1 MAAASRMK
9 LSIEEVVEQ
18 VRLHLTAELRPWQK
32 IVVETLLN
40 GSDMIIIA
48 GTGSG
53 KSLVFQSMIFA
64 FPEVVVLVI
73 SPLIA
78 LMEDQV
84 YTLKIGTNQAG
95 RVD

>member
-1 MAAASRMK
+1 M
-9 LSIEEVVEQ
+9 IE
-18 VRLHLTAELRPWQK
+18 
-32 IVVETLLN
+32 ILLN

-48 GTGSG
+48 DTGSG

-64 FPEVVVLVI
+64 FPEIVI
-73 SPLIA
+73 LIISSLIV

-84 YTLKIGTNQAG
+84 YTLKIGTNQVD

>member
-1 MAAASRMK
+1 MVAASGLR
-9 LSIEEVVEQ
+9 LSIEEVAEE
-18 VRLHLTAELRPWQK
+18 VRLKLAAELRPWQK
-32 IVVETLLN
+32 IVVKRLLD

-53 KSLVFQSMIFA
+53 KSLVFQSMMFA
-64 FPEVVVLVI
+64 FPGAVVLVV

-84 YTLKIGTNQAG
+84 HRTLNL
-95 RVD
+95 

>member
-1 MAAASRMK
+1 MVVATSRTRR
-9 LSIEEVVEQ
+9 SVEEVTEE
-18 VRLHLTAELRPWQK
+18 VRLKLAAELRPWQK
-32 IVVETLLN
+32 IVVKTLLD

-53 KSLVFQSMIFA
+53 KSLVFQSMMFA
-64 FPEVVVLVI
+64 FPEAVVLVV

-84 YTLKIGTNQAG
+84 HYIFPLI
-95 RVD
+95 